1 MSDDRVVHIEVRD
14 ARLPEDLEA
23 IERLWF
29 EYLTWGNEEMQ
40 ARHGVHPHSPRETVA
55 QDIASIA
62 KFQPPHGRLVLAF
75 SGARACGIG
84 CLRRIG
90 PDTAEIKR
98 MFVDPAVRRAGAGR
112 AILEHLLA
120 AAASAG
126 NARVRLDSPRFMTA
140 AHALYRSAGFV
151 DIEPYAESEIP
162 DAYKPYLIFME
173 RDLTS
178 ASGD

>member
-1 MSDDRVVHIEVRD
+1 MTEALTILVRD
-14 ARLPEDLEA
+14 AELPQDVEA

-62 KFQPPHGRLVLAF
+62 KFQPPEGRLVLAF
-75 SGARACGIG
+75 REGRACGIG

-90 PDTAEIKR
+90 ADTAEIKR
-98 MFVDPAVRRAGAGR
+98 MYVDPAVRRTGAGR
-112 AILEHLLA
+112 AILEYLLTA
-120 AAASAG
+120 ATSAG
-126 NARVRLDSPRFMTA
+126 YLRARLDSPRFMTA

-162 DAYKPYLIFME
+162 DSFKPFLLFME
-173 RDLTS
+173 RDLRPTG
-178 ASGD
+178 AG

>member
-1 MSDDRVVHIEVRD
+1 LTEVPAIQVRD
-14 ARLPEDLEA
+14 AALPQDLEA
-23 IERLWF
+23 IDRLWF

-62 KFQPPHGRLVLAF
+62 KFQPPDGRLVLAF
-75 SGARACGIG
+75 SGERACGIG

-90 PDTAEIKR
+90 SDTAEIKR
-98 MFVDPAVRRAGAGR
+98 MYVDPAVRRTGAGR
-112 AILEHLLA
+112 AILEYLLT

-126 NARVRLDSPRFMTA
+126 YLQVRLDSPRFMTA
-140 AHALYRSAGFV
+140 AHALYRSSGFV

-162 DAYKPYLIFME
+162 DLYKPFLVFME
-173 RDLTS
+173 RDLRP
-178 ASGD
+178 ARPG

>member
-1 MSDDRVVHIEVRD
+1 MTVVPTIHVRD
-14 ARLPEDLEA
+14 AVLPEDLAA
-23 IERLWF
+23 IDRLWF

-75 SGARACGIG
+75 SEGRACGIG

-90 PDTAEIKR
+90 VDTAEIKR
-98 MFVDPAVRRAGAGR
+98 MYVDPAIRRAGAGR
-112 AILEHLLA
+112 AILDYLLA
-120 AAASAG
+120 AATSAG
-126 NARVRLDSPRFMTA
+126 YPRVRLDSPRFMTA
-140 AHALYRSAGFV
+140 AHALYRGAGFV

-162 DAYKPYLIFME
+162 DMYKPYLIFME
-173 RDLTS
+173 RDLRP
-178 ASGD
+178 ASSE